1 MFSTAARELGMEEI
15 SYQRGAI
22 ELFDG
27 RPFDGNDP
35 ISYLNSVSL
44 HRDFSVAE
52 IPLGVPRPL
61 AA

>member
-1 MFSTAARELGMEEI
+1 VFSTATRELGLEDI

-35 ISYLNSVSL
+35 ISYLNQVSV